1 MRIATTLLAAGL
13 ALALSGCGL
22 KQAGADGAKAASL
35 GFDKTAVGEITSAS
49 PLSFS
54 DGSRYQ
60 LYAIELKDKQ
70 AVSLK
75 LSGALSGALS
85 VFREDGTLVTRGEAS
100 EEGPVEVT
108 FRADGAGRYRVAVNG
123 DGASAYGPY
132 RLQAAEVVPYDGKPL
147 VGSGQIVDLLASD
160 RQEYTLQVE
169 KAGLYQIDLASG
181 AFDTVLE
188 LHGPNV
194 DEEDDDGG
202 SSTNSR
208 MNLMLEPGTYTLAVK
223 SIDDSS
229 SGQFRLDVKNT
240 ALSADIVSTDG
251 TTISPGITVQAL
263 LSREDGERR
272 FMLNVPQAGP
282 VRIDALSDQVD
293 TTLQLN
299 GPTIDLSDDDGGSG
313 TNARL
318 QASLPAGRYQL
329 VVASLEERQAVVQV
343 RVSNEGGES
352 LSLRDAANAD
362 VAVPVAEAVDV
373 DTP

>member
-22 KQAGADGAKAASL
+22 KQAGADGGKVASL

-169 KAGLYQIDLASG
+169 KAGLYQIDLTSG

-208 MNLMLEPGTYTLAVK
+208 MNLMLEPGTYTVAVK

-251 TTISPGITVQAL
+251 TTISPGVTVQAL

-318 QASLPAGRYQL
+318 QANLPAGRYQL
-329 VVASLEERQAVVQV
+329 VVASLEESQAVVQV

-362 VAVPVAEAVDV
+362 VAVPVAEAA

>member
-22 KQAGADGAKAASL
+22 KQAGAYGAKAASL

-240 ALSADIVSTDG
+240 ALSADIVSSDG

-318 QASLPAGRYQL
+318 QANLPAGRYQL

>member
-251 TTISPGITVQAL
+251 TTISPGITVQTL

-318 QASLPAGRYQL
+318 QANLPAGRYQL

>member
-60 LYAIELKDKQ
+60 LYAMELKDKQ

-169 KAGLYQIDLASG
+169 KAGLYQIDLTSG

-208 MNLMLEPGTYTLAVK
+208 MNLMLEPGTYTVAVK

-318 QASLPAGRYQL
+318 QANLPAGRYQL

>member
-240 ALSADIVSTDG
+240 ALSADIMSTDG

-318 QASLPAGRYQL
+318 QANLPAGRYQL

>member
-13 ALALSGCGL
+13 AVALSGCGM

-85 VFREDGTLVTRGEAS
+85 VFRDDGTLVTRGEAS

-123 DGASAYGPY
+123 EGASAYGPY
-132 RLQAAEVVPYDGKPL
+132 RLQATEVVPYDGKPL

-169 KAGLYQIDLASG
+169 KAGLYQIDLTSG

-194 DEEDDDGG
+194 NEEDDDGG

-208 MNLMLEPGTYTLAVK
+208 MNLMLEPGTYTVAVK

-251 TTISPGITVQAL
+251 TTISPGVTVQTL

-282 VRIDALSDQVD
+282 VRIDAVSDQVD
-293 TTLQLN
+293 TTLQLD
-299 GPTIDLSDDDGGSG
+299 GPTIELSDDDGGSG

-318 QASLPAGRYQL
+318 QANLPAGRYQL
-329 VVASLEERQAVVQV
+329 VVASLEERQALVQV
-343 RVSNEGGES
+343 RVSSEGGES

-362 VAVPVAEAVDV
+362 VAVPVAEAVDA

>member
-240 ALSADIVSTDG
+240 ALSADIVSSDG

-318 QASLPAGRYQL
+318 QANLPAGRYQL

>member
-318 QASLPAGRYQL
+318 QANLPAGRYQL

>member
-85 VFREDGTLVTRGEAS
+85 VFRDDGTLVTRGEAS

-299 GPTIDLSDDDGGSG
+299 GPTVDLSDDDGGSG

-318 QASLPAGRYQL
+318 QANLPAGRYQL

>member
-22 KQAGADGAKAASL
+22 KQAAADGAKAASL

-60 LYAIELKDKQ
+60 LYAMELKDKQ

-169 KAGLYQIDLASG
+169 KAGLYQIDLTSG

-208 MNLMLEPGTYTLAVK
+208 MNLMLEPGTYTVAVK

-240 ALSADIVSTDG
+240 ALSADVVSTDG

-318 QASLPAGRYQL
+318 QANLPAGRYQL

>member
-229 SGQFRLDVKNT
+229 SGQFRLDVKNS

-318 QASLPAGRYQL
+318 QANLLAGRYQL

>member
-35 GFDKTAVGEITSAS
+35 GFGKTAVGEITSAS

-318 QASLPAGRYQL
+318 QANLPAGRYQL